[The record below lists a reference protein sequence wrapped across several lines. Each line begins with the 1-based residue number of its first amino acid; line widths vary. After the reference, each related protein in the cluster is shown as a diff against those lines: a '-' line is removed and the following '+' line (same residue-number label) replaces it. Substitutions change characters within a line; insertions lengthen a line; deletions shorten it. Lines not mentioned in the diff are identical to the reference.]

1 MGPGDVKEHSA
12 ASAAVYDQL
21 PLRTWDGEM
30 PAQNPDRNH
39 SATSSGAVAGES
51 KANPPSNSV
60 GSDRPKDVV
69 KLPES
74 ERMQLYQRHE
84 LLVDQHE
91 KIDYSL
97 QVILDEI
104 ASLKAQAAE
113 ENDLNVLMVQFIVMA
128 VKLLVEAAFN
138 KDKVEELLPTLEA
151 EFQRLQLPSRHPRLL
166 ACFNRLREVCG
177 KPPVTES
184 DLATKLVVVSVTDA
198 DGAPPSK
205 SSPVSK
211 PFSGQEV
218 APAAAAAA
226 TAAEPSVAGASRRD
240 APARSGGLV
249 DDSEDEK
256 RSSSPLGSKD
266 FPAVVVHDSNSG
278 EPPAAK
284 PAELMPSR
292 SLDSAFRREPVFT
305 PGERRRTATAFGDGD
320 LPLFQQFAAA
330 GAAPAPDECQGLGK
344 PLDTALLSQAPKGTL
359 MDRMLVEEAV
369 VREAQE
375 LEMEGDLSGSGSS
388 EMGYMDAV
396 QRNSLQSGSRGSLYR
411 DWASERNGKRAESG
425 PDLGA
430 DEGPSELG
438 DSTRSVKALST
449 FGEGG
454 SFDGLLKHAT
464 TILSMSPSEL
474 RAALLRST
482 HGAKS
487 DGALRVRH
495 AHRVVHEDELSGRLD
510 SEGPPAPMHS
520 LAAGNSKD
528 HIQLLQDAMV
538 AVAVAAAGEL
548 RERSKE
554 KTKTERAKEGQAVNN
569 GSSPSRGESGNRS
582 KAAAAVVP
590 AQGNGNAQKMQTT
603 AQQAGALKVP
613 QCKVLGAESGASDKA
628 LPPSRAGENGRCGDL
643 FGASVVGSPITGRTA
658 PPPTPDMLANPKRE
672 EAAAPA
678 SAQEFP
684 FQNAGMY
691 LPANQ
696 LAWQQFFDKA
706 AASVMQRREREYL
719 ESQAMAQGQWI
730 GQTGSVPPVYSAAMS
745 YSVPGTSVTET
756 DAALGRGVV
765 PVGAPAAFQ
774 PSMAMGPTAQGLVD
788 PAYVPPVVS
797 PLPAVKIAVP
807 KPPNAGPAH
816 CGSGKQQVVAS
827 RVHAQQVR
835 APEVASLNAPI
846 IVSQDNTFETPRTEG
861 NWVCCR
867 RVQRDGNKNG
877 KAANQLR

>member
-1 MGPGDVKEHSA
+1 
-12 ASAAVYDQL
+12 
-21 PLRTWDGEM
+21 
-30 PAQNPDRNH
+30 
-39 SATSSGAVAGES
+39 
-51 KANPPSNSV
+51 
-60 GSDRPKDVV
+60 
-69 KLPES
+69 
-74 ERMQLYQRHE
+74 
-84 LLVDQHE
+84 
-91 KIDYSL
+91 
-97 QVILDEI
+97 
-104 ASLKAQAAE
+104 
-113 ENDLNVLMVQFIVMA
+113 
-128 VKLLVEAAFN
+128 
-138 KDKVEELLPTLEA
+138 
-151 EFQRLQLPSRHPRLL
+151 
-166 ACFNRLREVCG
+166 
-177 KPPVTES
+177 
-184 DLATKLVVVSVTDA
+184 
-198 DGAPPSK
+198 
-205 SSPVSK
+205 
-211 PFSGQEV
+211 
-218 APAAAAAA
+218 
-226 TAAEPSVAGASRRD
+226 
-240 APARSGGLV
+240 
-249 DDSEDEK
+249 
-256 RSSSPLGSKD
+256 
-266 FPAVVVHDSNSG
+266 
-278 EPPAAK
+278 
-284 PAELMPSR
+284 
-292 SLDSAFRREPVFT
+292 
-305 PGERRRTATAFGDGD
+305 
-320 LPLFQQFAAA
+320 
-330 GAAPAPDECQGLGK
+330 
-344 PLDTALLSQAPKGTL
+344 

-375 LEMEGDLSGSGSS
+375 LEMEGDLGGSGSS

-396 QRNSLQSGSRGSLYR
+396 QRNSLQSGSHGSLYR
-411 DWASERNGKRAESG
+411 DWGSEGRTKRAESG
-425 PDLGA
+425 PELAA

-487 DGALRVRH
+487 DSALRVRH
-495 AHRVVHEDELSGRLD
+495 AHGVVHEDELSGRLD

-520 LAAGNSKD
+520 LAVGDSKD

-548 RERSKE
+548 REKSKE
-554 KTKTERAKEGQAVNN
+554 KTKMERAKEGQAVNN
-569 GSSPSRGESGNRS
+569 GSSPSRGESGNKS

-590 AQGNGNAQKMQTT
+590 AQGNANAQKMT
-603 AQQAGALKVP
+603 AQQPGVLKVP
-613 QCKVLGAESGASDKA
+613 QCKVLGAESDASDKA
-628 LPPSRAGENGRCGDL
+628 APPSRAVENGRCGDVC
-643 FGASVVGSPITGRTA
+643 GASVVGSPITGRTA
-658 PPPTPDMLANPKRE
+658 PPPTPDMLANPKTG
-672 EAAAPA
+672 EAAGPA
-678 SAQEFP
+678 SAQDFP

-730 GQTGSVPPVYSAAMS
+730 GQTGSIPPVYSAAMS

-774 PSMAMGPTAQGLVD
+774 PRMAMGPTAQGLAD
-788 PAYVPPVVS
+788 PAYVPPVVT

-807 KPPNAGPAH
+807 KAPNAGPAH
-816 CGSGKQQVVAS
+816 CGAGKQQVVAS

-835 APEVASLNAPI
+835 APEVVSLNPPI

-867 RVQRDGNKNG
+867 SVQRNGNKNG